1 MIYYQSIPIWAGS
14 HGNYHRLQS
23 FLMRKAIRVIPN
35 ERKVKKKHFLWSL
48 INGVG
53 GWYLM
58 ENTYRDIKVSVSNDV
73 TSRVLHPCQNCK
85 VNSLQSKYGLTS
97 CDT

>member
-14 HGNYHRLQS
+14 HGNCHRLHS

-35 ERKVKKKHFLWSL
+35 ERKVKKHFLWSL

-58 ENTYRDIKVSVSNDV
+58 ENTYRDIKVPVSNDV
-73 TSRVLHPCQNCK
+73 TSRVLHPRQNCK
-85 VNSLQSKYGLTS
+85 VSMA
-97 CDT
+97 